1 MSTIP
6 KIELDE
12 EEISKDAFFRRIA
25 EISEEMIA
33 RHGKDFAMG
42 ALVLAAQ
49 WIAENKPGS
58 VQSGASRR
66 S

>member
-1 MSTIP
+1 MP
-6 KIELDE
+6 PMPEIELDE

-25 EISEEMIA
+25 EISDEMVD

-42 ALVLAAQ
+42 ALILAAQ
-49 WIAENKPGS
+49 WIAENKAGKGRTP
-58 VQSGASRR
+58 RR

>member
-1 MSTIP
+1 MSTQP

-49 WIAENKPGS
+49 WIAENRTGTVKGA
-58 VQSGASRR
+58 ASRR

>member
-49 WIAENKPGS
+49 WIAENRTGTVK
-58 VQSGASRR
+58 GAAARR